1 LNKLRW
7 WFTHLAVFAVGQG
20 LLLAA
25 GESWPAALLAE
36 EVPDPLTLFSDPA
49 MWVSRMWC
57 IVFVVDTAWSWSF
70 GLLSNREKR

>member
-1 LNKLRW
+1 VNMLRW
-7 WFTHLAVFAVGQG
+7 LTHVAIFVVRQG
-20 LLLAA
+20 LLLIA
-25 GESWPAALLAE
+25 GESWPAAFLAG
-36 EVPDPLTLFSDPA
+36 EVPDPLILFGDPA